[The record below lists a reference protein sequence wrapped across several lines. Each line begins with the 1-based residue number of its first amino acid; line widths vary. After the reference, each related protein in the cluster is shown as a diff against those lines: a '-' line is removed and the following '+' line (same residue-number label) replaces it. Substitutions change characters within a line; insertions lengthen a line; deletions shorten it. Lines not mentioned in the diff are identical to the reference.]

1 MYKKITD
8 NTQQLLLT
16 ASCSLLVDKKILLAF
31 SGGIDSTALF
41 FLLNEHGIKCDLAIV
56 DYGIREQSKDEVN
69 YAKELASIYGIK
81 CFIAIAPQFE
91 SHFEQKAR
99 NFRYEFFED
108 IINKEGYEILLTAH
122 QLNDNLE
129 WLLMRLCKGAGIN
142 ELVGLNEITKKKN
155 YLLVRPLLDFTKEE
169 LLEYLKT
176 NNHKYFI
183 DQTNSDEGYE
193 RNYFRVN
200 YSDKLIQKYENG
212 IKKSFKYLNA
222 DILLLKSK
230 YEIIFEQKELKVAK
244 LEDLNYMTK
253 TVDLILKELG
263 YLMSSKQR
271 EEVQE
276 NKNVVIGGL
285 WAIGLSN
292 NILFIAPHR
301 KVVLPK
307 EFKEMCRINNIPPL
321 VRGYI
326 YDESIDT
333 IGFKV

>member
-1 MYKKITD
+1 MTLSSNIYS
-8 NTQQLLLT
+8 LLT
-16 ASCSLLVDKKILLAF
+16 DKKILLAF

-56 DYGIREQSKDEVN
+56 DYGIREQSKDEVA
-69 YAKELASIYGIK
+69 YAKELASIYNIK
-81 CFIAIAPQFE
+81 CFTTTAPKFE
-91 SHFEQKAR
+91 SHFEQNAR

-129 WLLMRLCKGAGIN
+129 WLLMRLCKGAGVS

-155 YLLVRPLLDFTKEE
+155 YLLVRPLLDFTKDE

-200 YSDKLIQKYENG
+200 YSDKLIKKYENG

-271 EEVQE
+271 EEIQE